1 MSDSGVL
8 RIDDHDRVRLL
19 TLDRPESLNAFSSA
33 LYHAVNDALVD
44 AAARDDIAVVVITGN
59 GRAFSAGQDLGE
71 MARIGNADDRAA
83 DAGSGATGH
92 GFVPFMDTLS
102 MFPKPL
108 VAAVNGLAVGLGLT
122 MLAHCDLVLVSDDAR
137 LRAPFVSLGVV
148 PEAASSAL
156 LPAVMGWQAAAHA
169 FFTGSWIDAQQ
180 AVDTG
185 LAWARFPGDK
195 LLAESMELA
204 QSIAV
209 MPIVS
214 LVRTKALMRAARG
227 PIVADARGREDA
239 DFAQLTGG
247 PANREALAAFLEKRA
262 PDFTRLSPE

>member
-1 MSDSGVL
+1 VL
-8 RIDDHDRVRLL
+8 HVEDESRVRLL
-19 TLDRPESLNAFSSA
+19 TLDRPETLNAFSSA
-33 LYHAVNDALVD
+33 LYHAVNDALLD

-71 MARIGNADDRAA
+71 MARIGNADDRA

-108 VAAVNGLAVGLGLT
+108 IAAVNGLAVGLGLT
-122 MLAHCDLVLVSDDAR
+122 MLPHCDLVLVSDDAR

-169 FFTGSWIDAQQ
+169 FFTASWIDAQQ

-227 PIVADARGREDA
+227 PMVADARGREDA

-247 PANREALAAFLEKRA
+247 PANREALAAFLEKRP